1 MIIVTGGAGFIG
13 SCIVRMLN
21 DMKIEDI
28 IIVDNIA
35 KTDKWMNLR
44 NKKYI
49 EYINR
54 DNFLL
59 RLSDF
64 NGKVSHII
72 HLGACSAT
80 TEKDFDFLYKNNF
93 EYTKTL
99 WQWCA
104 QNNASFIY
112 ASSAE
117 SIDSELYDAYKD
129 AALRMIAGDDTYF
142 VCDITCELSLH
153 PKLNGKAYRPLISQ
167 EIVDDAMRKNEFKAN
182 REYFNKFDLS
192 GGQDALVKRTTILA
206 HSLAYEPIFDNADKI
221 FPSVPKVSLIRP
233 PIVSSAPLKASKNPL
248 NTSLASFQAD
258 VQRP

>member
-112 ASSAE
+112 ASSAATYG
-117 SIDSELYDAYKD
+117 DGTNGFDDKD
-129 AALRMIAGDDTYF
+129 DIKKLR
-142 VCDITCELSLH
+142 
-153 PKLNGKAYRPLISQ
+153 PLNGYGYSKQL
-167 EIVDDAMRKNEFKAN
+167 
-182 REYFNKFDLS
+182 FDLWVEKELACKILKEAW
-192 GGQDALVKRTTILA
+192 QALFFMLLIKLVKLEKWNYLNPTIQNITTAVSCVIL
-206 HSLAYEPIFDNADKI
+206 FM
-221 FPSVPKVSLIRP
+221 
-233 PIVSSAPLKASKNPL
+233 
-248 NTSLASFQAD
+248 
-258 VQRP
+258 